1 MIRQYVFLFFE
12 LVRFTSSSPHHMQYF
27 GLNPIVVKNTAT
39 KIAEY
44 ANTAVGSAIMGSLA
58 GFTAQKAAQPAAAQ
72 APSSPSLWRKWAPAA
87 YAIGGAVLAGGA
99 YYKRDDLTQGL
110 TWATDHLK
118 YVGNLWDEA
127 ALAKRVEDLVDIE
140 KDHGVVFRTSV
151 LLTYHYDCYLTLSN
165 ISDYTRSCHQIL
177 PSFSLPAHLS
187 CFQSIKVVQKII
199 LSQQTTESPPMKLRD
214 TEGCSRH
221 LQMMAIISLASP
233 VPT

>member
-1 MIRQYVFLFFE
+1 
-12 LVRFTSSSPHHMQYF
+12 MQYF
-27 GLNPIVVKNTAT
+27 GLNPFVVKNTAT

-44 ANTAVGSAIMGSLA
+44 ANTATTVGSAIMGSLA

-72 APSSPSLWRKWAPAA
+72 ASSPPSLWSKWAPAA
-87 YAIGGAVLAGGA
+87 YAMGGAVLAGGA

-151 LLTYHYDCYLTLSN
+151 LLHTYHYDCFLTTS
-165 ISDYTRSCHQIL
+165 IFQIIHG
-177 PSFSLPAHLS
+177 PAT
-187 CFQSIKVVQKII
+187 K
-199 LSQQTTESPPMKLRD
+199 
-214 TEGCSRH
+214 
-221 LQMMAIISLASP
+221 ASP
-233 VPT
+233 VSHSPHICRASKVPKSCKRSFYSNKQRNCR